1 MLKGSFIADNVMY
14 EMPKEEVYEAG
25 RAWEP
30 KTGKEL
36 NVSDYT
42 DYYNKAIDLKTASEE
57 ILEQDLIPPNN

>member
-1 MLKGSFIADNVMY
+1 MRQEGHGSLKQ
-14 EMPKEEVYEAG
+14 E
-25 RAWEP
+25 
-30 KTGKEL
+30 KEL

>member
-1 MLKGSFIADNVMY
+1 MY
-14 EMPKEEVYEAG
+14 EMSKEEVYEAG